1 MIETNTNPLF
11 AFHQLNTRNQS
22 IKEKG
27 NKKFEK
33 VLLMQKGILEK
44 VKNRSVDE
52 WMYGTFNE
60 LKDTLAK
67 LNSVEVVQR
76 QNIVIE

>member
-1 MIETNTNPLF
+1 
-11 AFHQLNTRNQS
+11 
-22 IKEKG
+22 
-27 NKKFEK
+27 
-33 VLLMQKGILEK
+33 MQKGILEK

-52 WMYGTFNE
+52 WMYGTFNK